1 MMLVCICPNP
11 MDYCPAFG
19 AEDIT
24 CYPWC
29 EYLHEEEDSE
39 GE

>member
-1 MMLVCICPNP
+1 MLVCTCQNL
-11 MDYCPAFG
+11 MDCPAFG
-19 AEDIT
+19 AEDIV